1 MQESL
6 EHAWT
11 GTCNVLK
18 ETLSADV
25 YDRWIAVIHPVK
37 LTEKHLTLS
46 VSNDFYCTWLEENYL
61 GLIASAFAS
70 FTGMEV
76 KVSLSVQQEPKP
88 DVAVSREQPVAHDM
102 SSCESNRLEL
112 AISDAPVNGST
123 SLDNQA
129 REERS
134 LPIIAKPKS
143 QARARAKDFQMNP
156 NFTFESFIVGS
167 SNEFA
172 HAACSAVAQS
182 PAKAY
187 NPLFMY
193 GGVGLG
199 KTHLMQAIGNHA
211 IKNGKYKVAY
221 LSSEAFTNE
230 YIDALMRKDLHTFRK
245 KYRHVDVLLID
256 DIQFLGGKEQFQE
269 EFFHT
274 FNTLFDGHKQ
284 IVLACDRPANQIPGL
299 EKRLVS
305 RFEWGLSTE
314 LEVPSVETRIAI
326 LNQKAE
332 KNGYNVSEEIIT
344 FLAQRISS
352 NVRRLEGALI
362 RAASFSS
369 LTRKEITMEKLEQLL
384 HDALDPKEEEMLS
397 IEKIQRSVAE
407 YYDLRFSDM
416 MSKKRPANI
425 AFPRQIAMYLSREL
439 TDYSLPAIGECFA
452 KNHATVLHAWRHI
465 NKKRQEDPAIN
476 QTLTL
481 LKHRLQQR

>member
-1 MQESL
+1 VQETIDQ
-6 EHAWT
+6 AWN
-11 GTCNVLK
+11 GTCDVLK

-25 YDRWIAVIHPVK
+25 FERWISVIQPVK
-37 LTEKHLTLS
+37 LTEKNLTLS
-46 VSNDFYCTWLEENYL
+46 VSNDFYCTWLEENYIS
-61 GLIASAFAS
+61 LISSAFTS
-70 FTGMEV
+70 HTGLEV
-76 KVSLSVQQEPKP
+76 KVHLSVQ
-88 DVAVSREQPVAHDM
+88 
-102 SSCESNRLEL
+102 
-112 AISDAPVNGST
+112 
-123 SLDNQA
+123 
-129 REERS
+129 REENSTNEPETKTAEVRITEQTVS
-134 LPIIAKPKS
+134 NNNLAPTREDKPLPIVATPKGKT
-143 QARARAKDFQMNP
+143 RPRAKDFQLNP

-172 HAACSAVAQS
+172 HAACSAVAHA

-245 KYRHVDVLLID
+245 KYRHVDLLLID

-274 FNTLFDGHKQ
+274 FNALFDGHKQ

-305 RFEWGLSTE
+305 RFEWGLATE

-332 KNGYNVSEEIIT
+332 KNGYNVSQEVIT
-344 FLAQRISS
+344 FLAERISS

-369 LTRKEITMEKLEQLL
+369 LTRKEITMEKLEALL

-397 IEKIQRSVAE
+397 MEKIQRSVAE

-425 AFPRQIAMYLSREL
+425 AFPRQIAMYLCREL
-439 TDYSLPAIGECFA
+439 TDYSLPAIGEAFA
-452 KNHATVLHAWRHI
+452 KNHATVLHAWRQI
-465 NKKRQEDPAIN
+465 NKKRQEDPAVN

-481 LKHRLQQR
+481 LKHRLSQR